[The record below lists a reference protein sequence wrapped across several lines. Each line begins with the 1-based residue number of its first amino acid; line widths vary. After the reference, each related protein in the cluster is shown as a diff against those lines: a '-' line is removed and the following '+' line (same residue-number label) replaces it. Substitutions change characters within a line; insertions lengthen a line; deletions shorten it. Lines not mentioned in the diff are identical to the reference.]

1 MTLPAAAAPAA
12 PAGPEAGPGFK
23 FRVVTVTVP
32 PAGHGESQAGDSER
46 ASETREESLGR
57 ERYREMERE
66 RA

>member
-32 PAGHGESQAGDSER
+32 GHGESQAGDSER

-57 ERYREMERE
+57 ER
-66 RA
+66 